1 MTDDVKKQIALLNNQ
16 AFECSENENWGQAL
30 ECCNK
35 ALSLCADLEVPASTR
50 ARDSTSTTTD

>member
-16 AFECSENENWGQAL
+16 AFECSESENWGQAL

-35 ALSLCADLEVPASTR
+35 ALSL
-50 ARDSTSTTTD
+50 